1 MPLKKAPIVMRQ
13 GVARFVVPKNPM
25 NKKSHRSFLAALV
38 LVFAVLSPV
47 ARGRCASDAPVAGEV
62 KLLTIG
68 NSFADDSTFF
78 LPQFAK
84 ADGKMLVVFSANLGG
99 HSLEQHVG
107 YLKAFEADSADPKG
121 SPYKNKTDPQ
131 TGKKRDFSLRGAL
144 ESAPWDY
151 VTIQQVSTKSFKPE
165 TFEPYAGILVD
176 YIHKYAPTAKVL
188 VLQTWAYRQDHP
200 LLAQEH
206 LTQQSMFE
214 GLRSAYAQLAKR
226 YGLQILPVG
235 EAMQAARA
243 LPRWT
248 FSPDPNFDY
257 ANPKPGTLPLETG
270 SLNRG
275 WSWSKDAASGKAS
288 FVLDAKH
295 CNPAGR
301 FLAASVLYEF
311 LFSKVR
317 DNPFLPPDLTAEDAA
332 ELRRIAQEAV
342 AANAGSAKAAAT
354 PAP

>member
-1 MPLKKAPIVMRQ
+1 M
-13 GVARFVVPKNPM
+13 
-25 NKKSHRSFLAALV
+25 
-38 LVFAVLSPV
+38 
-47 ARGRCASDAPVAGEV
+47 
-62 KLLTIG
+62 
-68 NSFADDSTFF
+68 
-78 LPQFAK
+78 
-84 ADGKMLVVFSANLGG
+84 
-99 HSLEQHVG
+99 EQHVG
-107 YLKAFEADSADPKG
+107 YLKAFEADPADPKG
-121 SPYKNKTDPQ
+121 RAYKDKTDPQ
-131 TGKKRDFSLRGAL
+131 TGKKRDFSLREAL

-151 VTIQQVSTKSFKPE
+151 VTIQQVSGKSFKPE
-165 TFEPYAGILVD
+165 TFEPYAGILVN

-200 LLAQEH
+200 LLKQEH
-206 LTQQSMFE
+206 LTQQQMFE
-214 GLRSAYAQLAKR
+214 GLKAAYGGLAAR

-248 FSPDPNFDY
+248 FTYPDPNFDY
-257 ANPKPGTLPLETG
+257 ANPKPGTLPVETG

-275 WSWSKDAASGKAS
+275 WSWAKDAKTGKTN

-295 CNPAGR
+295 CNPSGR

-317 DNPFLPPDLTAEDAA
+317 DNTFLPPGVTAEDAA

-342 AANAGSAKAAAT
+342 AARTADKTAAAT
-354 PAP
+354 QLK